1 MAALAKN
8 PADRPDSAAG
18 FGSALRASAEGSG
31 ALLRHAVSL
40 YSEHF
45 PVFFKLSLLASVPLI
60 IFAAVVVVI
69 DRDSGGEN
77 SSLAAILIFLAMIA
91 SNLFSYAAVAAG
103 AVPLVVQ
110 LAAAPLR
117 QIQVR
122 TALQA
127 LKRRAGLFTA
137 ATLILLAMTL
147 AGSLLLVVPG
157 LALAFWHILY
167 APVTVMERLTLA
179 GTLKRAR
186 DAAHARLAHRD
197 GDRDSPVRFSPSG
210 MDRVDRLDTSP
221 FGSTTTGS
229 PARSGCSS
237 ACRRNRCSSSC

>member
-45 PVFFKLSLLASVPLI
+45 PVFFKLSLLASVPLFV
-60 IFAAVVVVI
+60 FAAVVVAI
-69 DRDSGGEN
+69 DRDTGGSN
-77 SSLAAILIFLAMIA
+77 SSPAFVLIFLAMIA
-91 SNLFSYAAVAAG
+91 SNLLAYAMVAGG

-117 QIQVR
+117 QVDIR
-122 TALQA
+122 TALEP

-137 ATLILLAMTL
+137 ST
-147 AGSLLLVVPG
+147 LLLLLLTLVASVVLVAPG
-157 LALAFWHILY
+157 IALAFWHILY
-167 APVTVMERLTLA
+167 APVAVMERLSLA

-186 DAAHARLAHRD
+186 MLLRRVWTTAA
-197 GDRDSPVRFSPSG
+197 
-210 MDRVDRLDTSP
+210 
-221 FGSTTTGS
+221 
-229 PARSGCSS
+229 
-237 ACRRNRCSSSC
+237 